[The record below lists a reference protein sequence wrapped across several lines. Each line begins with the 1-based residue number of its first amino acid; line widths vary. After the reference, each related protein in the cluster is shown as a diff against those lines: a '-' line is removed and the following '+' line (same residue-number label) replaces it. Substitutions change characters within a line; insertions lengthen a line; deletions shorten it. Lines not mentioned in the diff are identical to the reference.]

1 MDLIAIQ
8 QFLRTHSIFEAKIR
22 VTYYIRVSSDSEA
35 QLNSLENQEDFFITF
50 IKNNPNWTLVPG
62 YVDEGLSGTTVNK
75 RKGFLRMI
83 EDASLGLFDLI
94 IAKDISR
101 FARDTLAS
109 IEYMRKLLRYDVGVL
124 FQNDGINTL
133 EPDSELRLTIM
144 AAIAQEESRKLS
156 SRVRFGHH
164 QAIENGKVLG
174 NSWLYGY
181 TKSHGRLV
189 IDESEAKMVRELY
202 ELCASGKHTLR
213 GLAAILFESGY
224 RNRKGGKISYMTVQS
239 IISNPKYK
247 GYYVGNKYHTI
258 DYASKKQ
265 KPLPPEEWVVYKDE
279 TGNTVPA
286 IVDEVLWEKA
296 NKALA
301 ARKESMKNRQG
312 IYSAG
317 NLFTGKLFC
326 AHCGAPYYF
335 RGKKASRHRKWIC
348 ASKIKNG
355 TVTCPSPILYEEHL
369 INLLIRV
376 FSGQDAPVENKYDP
390 KKELNTIQE
399 HIHAIEAEK
408 QSNLT
413 DNVCGHLSDNEFF
426 ERNNQLNCKLQKLNV
441 QRDTLVKQTASAKER
456 AHILNK
462 MYAGFKKANGCDGDV
477 NSLKKIISE
486 FIDCIL
492 ITGND
497 DNESITLD
505 IRMLSSDTYRYV
517 MKLTDNCKLKT
528 ESTELPLDTG
538 HSSSN

>member
-1 MDLIAIQ
+1 MNFTSIQ
-8 QFLRTHSIFEAKIR
+8 KFLRTHSIFEAPLR

-35 QLNSLENQEDFFITF
+35 QLNSLMNQEKYYIDLIG
-50 IKNNPNWTLVPG
+50 KNPNWTYVPG
-62 YVDEGLSGTTVNK
+62 YKDEGLSGSTVNK
-75 RKGFLRMI
+75 RRGFQRMV
-83 EDASLGLFDLI
+83 EDASNGLFDLI
-94 IAKDISR
+94 ITKEISR
-101 FARDTLAS
+101 FSRDTLS
-109 IEYMRKLLRYDVGVL
+109 SLEYTRLLLSYGVGVF
-124 FQNDGINTL
+124 FQNDNLMTL
-133 EPDSELRLTIM
+133 DTDSELRLTIM
-144 AAIAQEESRKLS
+144 SAIAQDELRKLS
-156 SRVRFGHH
+156 SRVKFGHKR
-164 QAIENGKVLG
+164 AIEAGKVLG
-174 NSWLYGY
+174 NARIYGY
-181 TKSHGRLV
+181 KKEYGRLV
-189 IDESEAKMVRELY
+189 IDEDEANMVKNMFILF
-202 ELCASGKHTLR
+202 ASGAYSLR
-213 GLAAILFESGY
+213 GLANILWEKGY
-224 RNRKGGKISYMTVQS
+224 RNHKGGKISYMTVQS

-247 GYYVGNKYHTI
+247 GYYVGRKYQTI
-258 DYASKKQ
+258 DYYSKKQ
-265 KPLPPEEWVVYKDE
+265 KLLPPEDWVVFKDK

-312 IYSAG
+312 IYSTG

-462 MYAGFKKANGCDGDV
+462 MYAGFKANGCDGDV